1 MLFDGL
7 NIHDLYLGIELIS
20 LLFRGFG
27 ERADNSYTYLQLMS
41 LWAWLTYST
50 SYSWLVIK
58 MPLSLTLWQHAYSL
72 NMLLV
77 VQETADTFGLL
88 CLLVLFLSSQL
99 LSRNYMLSVFN
110 LSSQAATYEISSGT
124 ATTVN
129 SNSVKSL
136 SLTSSTFQHLT
147 NLLRSNLTTL
157 KSTLRDR

>member
-1 MLFDGL
+1 
-7 NIHDLYLGIELIS
+7 
-20 LLFRGFG
+20 
-27 ERADNSYTYLQLMS
+27 
-41 LWAWLTYST
+41 
-50 SYSWLVIK
+50 
-58 MPLSLTLWQHAYSL
+58 
-72 NMLLV
+72 MLLV

-124 ATTVN
+124 TTKVN